1 MPNVK
6 RVNRGKE
13 KARKLI
19 NLDSPDIKRKL
30 AHIEQQLLRGHNEY
44 EARELFHEYYT
55 ITGKEHE
62 LRRRHSN
69 SKMEILQ
76 QPHETNENG
85 ESSKTLLPG
94 EHNANDTGTKPN
106 ELINIGCEQDCEN
119 GTTSIPTKS
128 ENDDESE
135 TTTIIKGGE
144 NIIEISSDEEW
155 VEEVEEEEPN
165 ACCDNITRT
174 NRCAELKLDNSEYQP
189 AVYGTTRKR
198 ANAKHWTYVLRPTP
212 FADISTARKAN
223 SRDNCI
229 HTPFLQ
235 ATSSTNLKEA
245 PKGRHYE
252 SDEHTSVNANTS
264 AEDVGKLLENGT
276 DTSATC
282 ATAGFR
288 LSTLLPLLTSRMLL
302 STCLTVISYVK
313 SHITFDLDN
322 IQEETILTKR
332 QPQKQQQKQNFANY
346 LFENKI
352 MNSRHYDDE
361 LARSPTLR
369 QLEFTIQLKDL
380 EIIKKT
386 IFRQVYLQQRNI
398 DVLTPRIVVSN
409 NKKRLGAL
417 MFFLSNIALQN
428 QISVNRL
435 KQLLC
440 NFIFN
445 LNHKKRGLILCGP
458 SDSGKTFLANLLYSN
473 FKPHEI
479 GYFNCP
485 TGPNP
490 SAFLLQA
497 LSNCLAYRCD
507 EMVFE
512 HLGVI
517 QLMKQ
522 LLEGSNTLTT
532 DVKNKDAMPIDPHPT
547 LITMNSTSKA
557 DILKWHPSE
566 YQAFENRCTILFL
579 GTPLLN
585 IFNDKELQEINTCGS
600 ELLYMLS
607 MHKLDRDTNT
617 AGVLDKFQDFIFL

>member
-1 MPNVK
+1 MFGRENNFNDTRTESRNAIVS
-6 RVNRGKE
+6 GCQ
-13 KARKLI
+13 
-19 NLDSPDIKRKL
+19 LDS
-30 AHIEQQLLRGHNEY
+30 EEGS
-44 EARELFHEYYT
+44 T
-55 ITGKEHE
+55 IIPPK
-62 LRRRHSN
+62 
-69 SKMEILQ
+69 
-76 QPHETNENG
+76 
-85 ESSKTLLPG
+85 
-94 EHNANDTGTKPN
+94 
-106 ELINIGCEQDCEN
+106 CEN
-119 GTTSIPTKS
+119 VTESEKETDTTS
-128 ENDDESE
+128 
-135 TTTIIKGGE
+135 GE

-155 VEEVEEEEPN
+155 VEEIEEKETI

-174 NRCAELKLDNSEYQP
+174 NRCAELKLDNSGNQQHQ
-189 AVYGTTRKR
+189 YGTTKRKRNATPWTFSLRPTQYVNTLMEKR
-198 ANAKHWTYVLRPTP
+198 ANIQGNFTPTLSSPAKSWTNPNEVPKVNNSEFEEY
-212 FADISTARKAN
+212 ISEN
-223 SRDNCI
+223 D
-229 HTPFLQ
+229 
-235 ATSSTNLKEA
+235 
-245 PKGRHYE
+245 
-252 SDEHTSVNANTS
+252 NTS
-264 AEDVGKLLENGT
+264 AGDVPTSQENGT
-276 DTSATC
+276 DTTVTSATRE
-282 ATAGFR
+282 FR
-288 LSTLLPLLTSRMLL
+288 LSTLLPLLSTRMLL
-302 STCLTVISYVK
+302 CTCLNVINYVK

-322 IQEETILTKR
+322 IPDETIITKR
-332 QPQKQQQKQNFANY
+332 QPLKQQQKHNFATY
-346 LFENKI
+346 LFKHNI

-361 LARSPTLR
+361 LARSEELR

-409 NKKRLGAL
+409 NKSRLGAL

-532 DVKNKDAMPIDPHPT
+532 DVKYKDAMPIDPHPT
-547 LITMNSTSKA
+547 LITMNSTSKF

-585 IFNDKELQEINTCGS
+585 IFNDKELQEINTCGP

-607 MHKLDRDTNT
+607 MHKLDKDTCT
-617 AGVLDKFQDFIFL
+617 AGVSDKFQDFIFL

>member
-1 MPNVK
+1 
-6 RVNRGKE
+6 
-13 KARKLI
+13 
-19 NLDSPDIKRKL
+19 
-30 AHIEQQLLRGHNEY
+30 
-44 EARELFHEYYT
+44 
-55 ITGKEHE
+55 
-62 LRRRHSN
+62 
-69 SKMEILQ
+69 
-76 QPHETNENG
+76 
-85 ESSKTLLPG
+85 
-94 EHNANDTGTKPN
+94 
-106 ELINIGCEQDCEN
+106 
-119 GTTSIPTKS
+119 
-128 ENDDESE
+128 
-135 TTTIIKGGE
+135 
-144 NIIEISSDEEW
+144 
-155 VEEVEEEEPN
+155 
-165 ACCDNITRT
+165 
-174 NRCAELKLDNSEYQP
+174 
-189 AVYGTTRKR
+189 
-198 ANAKHWTYVLRPTP
+198 
-212 FADISTARKAN
+212 
-223 SRDNCI
+223 
-229 HTPFLQ
+229 
-235 ATSSTNLKEA
+235 
-245 PKGRHYE
+245 
-252 SDEHTSVNANTS
+252 
-264 AEDVGKLLENGT
+264 
-276 DTSATC
+276 
-282 ATAGFR
+282 
-288 LSTLLPLLTSRMLL
+288 MLL
-302 STCLTVISYVK
+302 CTCLNVINYVK

-322 IQEETILTKR
+322 IPDETIITKR
-332 QPQKQQQKQNFANY
+332 QPLKQQQKHNFATY
-346 LFENKI
+346 LFKHNI

-361 LARSPTLR
+361 LARSEELR

-409 NKKRLGAL
+409 NKSRLGAL
-417 MFFLSNIALQN
+417 MFFLSNIALENQISVNRLKQLLCNFIFNLNHKKRGLILCGPSDSGKTYGTTKRKRNATPWTFALRPTQYVNTLMEKRANIQGNFTPTLSSPAMSWTNPNEVPKVNNSEFEEHISENDNTSAGDVPTSQENGTDTTVTSATREFRLSTLLPLLTTRMLLCTCLNVINYVKSHITFDLDNIPDETIITKRQPLKQQQKHNFATYLFKHNIMNSRHYDDELARSEELRQLEFTIQLKDLEIIKKTIFRQVYLQQRNIDVLTPRIVVSNNKSRLGALMFFLSNIALEN

-512 HLGVI
+512 HIGVI

-532 DVKNKDAMPIDPHPT
+532 DVKYKDAMPIDPHPT
-547 LITMNSTSKA
+547 LITMNSTSKF

-585 IFNDKELQEINTCGS
+585 IFNDKEIQEINTCGP

-607 MHKLDRDTNT
+607 MHKLDKDTCT